1 MLSTNSLELICIFR
15 RFHPTATEGT
25 FFFQSYGK
33 AQTVR
38 TDKTILSKKN
48 KVGGNALSDNK
59 AYYIARVIKCIIDGG
74 IDSLV
79 NGIE

>member
-1 MLSTNSLELICIFR
+1 MNWYVYLEDSTQQQQKA
-15 RFHPTATEGT
+15 H